1 MSDWWDRLD
10 DKSKKRHAKEF
21 KRWINAIIY
30 SIKMVKENKW
40 SDLKRKKY
48 ILKIAEEVR
57 LPFKDI
63 QELQQ
68 EINMIED

>member
-10 DKSKKRHAKEF
+10 DITKERHAKEF

-30 SIKMVKENKW
+30 GIKMVRENKW

-48 ILKIAEEVR
+48 ILKIAEEIR
-57 LPFKDI
+57 LPYKDI

-68 EINMIED
+68 EINMMED

>member
-40 SDLKRKKY
+40 SDLKRKK
-48 ILKIAEEVR
+48 
-57 LPFKDI
+57 
-63 QELQQ
+63 
-68 EINMIED
+68 